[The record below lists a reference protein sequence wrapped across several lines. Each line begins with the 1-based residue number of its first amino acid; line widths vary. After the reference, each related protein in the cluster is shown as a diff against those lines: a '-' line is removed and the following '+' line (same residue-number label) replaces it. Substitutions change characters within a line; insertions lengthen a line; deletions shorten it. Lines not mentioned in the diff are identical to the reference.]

1 MKLRLGPLPR
11 AETVRITIA
20 VPVALKSQLDR
31 YAQVHSSVWNEPV
44 EAAVLIPHM
53 LSEFMSRDRGFK
65 NALKRSGR
73 ETAGSPSES

>member
-11 AETVRITIA
+11 TDTVKITIA

-31 YAQVHSSVWNEPV
+31 YAQVHSSIWNEPV

-65 NALKRSGR
+65 NALKKGARATS
-73 ETAGSPSES
+73 GSPPES